1 MRKKAELPTLAL
13 AALFLVPSAWATVNV
28 VDADGTEFRVEVV
41 GVTGSSCP
49 DATALNYTVLPASGS
64 AESGLVDPT
73 QDPWRDQNPVLF
85 VTPGVQ
91 GPVLLWERNDGV
103 YDQIAY
109 SRFMGG
115 TWTDFKYLTSGP
127 RDHVRFQTGVD
138 SAGRGYV
145 LWVEP
150 DDIGRVMFATF
161 DPATGNLMMSARN
174 LFQALLPHSPP
185 VWLTAERPLRP
196 ASRPGIIVPKP
207 EGGNDGPAVPPVGG
221 NKDSWLPGG
230 DISLAPTCPK
240 AAAAVVR
247 QNALWIG
254 ILEGGVVLNY
264 YRSVIPAGAGDDYVK
279 LLLETLLSQ
288 HCQ

>member
-1 MRKKAELPTLAL
+1 MRKKAELLTLAL
-13 AALFLVPSAWATVNV
+13 AALFLVPCAWATVNV

-41 GVTGSSCP
+41 GVNGSSCP

-73 QDPWRDQNPVLF
+73 QDPWRDRDPVLF
-85 VTPGVQ
+85 VTPGIQ
-91 GPVLLWERNDGV
+91 GPILLWERNDGA

-109 SRFMGG
+109 SHFTGEA
-115 TWTDFKYLTSGP
+115 WTDFKYLTSGP

-138 SAGRGYV
+138 STGRGYV

-150 DDIGRVMFATF
+150 DDVGRVMFATF
-161 DPATGNLMMSARN
+161 DPATGNLIMSARD
-174 LFQALLPHSPP
+174 LFQELVRRSPP

-196 ASRPGIIVPKP
+196 ASRPGTIVPTP
-207 EGGNDGPAVPPVGG
+207 DGGNDGPAVPPTG
-221 NKDSWLPGG
+221 NKHSELPGG
-230 DISLAPTCPK
+230 DISLAPSCPK
-240 AAAAVVR
+240 AAAALVR
-247 QNALWIG
+247 EKALWIG

-264 YRSVIPAGAGDDYVK
+264 YRSVIPAGAGDVYVK
-279 LLLETLLSQ
+279 LLLVTLLGQ